1 VKLTQAKQGEH
12 VCVMQHV
19 TDKLQ
24 STEER
29 SIPGIALRA
38 AASPAGASSQALMP
52 QQKVGE
58 VSGLQRTVQQHLVT
72 TLGITQT
79 HTSFLCAFCVC
90 NLEVRLRLFRLFA
103 GQNFN

>member
-1 VKLTQAKQGEH
+1 VSYAVQFFNLEAKQHRAWYWLLTFVKLTQAKQGEH

-24 STEER
+24 STEQQ

-38 AASPAGASSQALMP
+38 AAGPGGASRQALMP

-58 VSGLQRTVQQHLVT
+58 VSGLQRTVQQHLVIT
-72 TLGITQT
+72 TGIIQA
-79 HTSFLCAFCVC
+79 HTS
-90 NLEVRLRLFRLFA
+90 
-103 GQNFN
+103 